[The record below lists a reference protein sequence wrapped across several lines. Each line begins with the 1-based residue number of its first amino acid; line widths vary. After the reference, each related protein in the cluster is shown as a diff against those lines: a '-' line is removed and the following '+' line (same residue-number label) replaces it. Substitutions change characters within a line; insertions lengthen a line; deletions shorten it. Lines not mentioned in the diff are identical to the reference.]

1 MKLSWGGFEGA
12 GELRSLPAQG
22 EAMGFDTIFAIE
34 TRHDPFI
41 QAAVIA
47 EHTERA
53 EIMTSIAVAFA
64 RTPALLAYA
73 AHDLNVLSGGRF
85 ILGLGSQTKPHIT
98 RRFSMPW
105 SNPADRMREMI
116 RAIHAIWDSW
126 YDGKPLAFT
135 GEFYTHTLM
144 TPYFTPTDTEFG
156 RPRIHLAAVGPHMT
170 DVAAEAADGIICH
183 AFTTERYLREVTLP
197 GIEAGLTGRARNR
210 ADFEITGVPFIACGQ
225 DEETQTRQ
233 RAEARKQI
241 AFYGSTPSYRG
252 VLDLHGWGALH
263 EELHKLSRAGR
274 WDEMGDLIDDDVLAI
289 FAVLG
294 TPQEAAHELRRRFD
308 GLFDRI
314 SLGFGNDV
322 EMAGEFAT
330 ALKR

>member
-12 GELRSLPAQG
+12 SEFRSLAPHI
-22 EAMGFDTIFAIE
+22 EALGFDTIFTIE

-41 QAAVIA
+41 QAAVLA
-47 EHTERA
+47 EHTRRA
-53 EIMTSIAVAFA
+53 EIMTSVAVAFA

-73 AHDLNVLSGGRF
+73 AHDLNALSGGRF
-85 ILGLGSQTKPHIT
+85 ILGLGSQTKPHIV

-105 SNPADRMREMI
+105 SNPAERMREMI

-135 GEFYTHTLM
+135 GQFYSHTLM
-144 TPYFTPTDTEFG
+144 TPNFMPTDTEFG
-156 RPRIHLAAVGPHMT
+156 RPPIHLAAVGPHMT
-170 DVAAEAADGIICH
+170 EVAAEVADGIICH
-183 AFTTERYLREVTLP
+183 SFTTERYLREITLP
-197 GIEAGLTGRARNR
+197 KIEAGLAGRARNR
-210 ADFEITGVPFIACGQ
+210 ADFEITGIPFIACGP
-225 DEETQTRQ
+225 DEETQARR

-252 VLDLHGWGALH
+252 VLELHGWGALH
-263 EELHKLSRAGR
+263 EELHKLSKAGR
-274 WDEMGDLIDDDVLAI
+274 WDEMGDLIDDDTLAT

-294 TPQEAAHELRRRFD
+294 TPREAARELQRRFG

-322 EMAGEFAT
+322 EMADEFAA